1 MSPVGIIIAY
11 LKTRDFASQKWTFF
25 CPYCADR
32 TEQDQAYLIYNRERL
47 KEVARLF
54 GRDVAKCAGCQRDLI
69 GEDRDSR
76 STRRAD
82 SEP

>member
-1 MSPVGIIIAY
+1 MSPIGTILAY
-11 LKTRDFASQKWTFF
+11 LKTRDFASQKWIFW
-25 CPYCADR
+25 CPPCADR
-32 TEQDQAYLIYNRERL
+32 GEQNQAFLIYNRERL

-54 GRDVAKCAGCQRDLI
+54 GREVARCAGCQRDLI
-69 GEDRDSR
+69 GEDRESR